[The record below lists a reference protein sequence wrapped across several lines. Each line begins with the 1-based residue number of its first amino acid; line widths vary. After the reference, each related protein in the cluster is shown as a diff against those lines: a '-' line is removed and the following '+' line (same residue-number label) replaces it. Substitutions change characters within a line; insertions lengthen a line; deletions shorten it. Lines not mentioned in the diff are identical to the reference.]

1 MKVIVTPFHS
11 GADKPAHINIPVSGL
26 QVRLIRYPWPYSKPA
41 APPLPRQFQSRR
53 KSMPSKSASS
63 TAGEMLFNC
72 LQRRRTDTV
81 QSRLQFIIS
90 EEKKKKRCLNRF
102 NVMGSFTLS
111 APRNAWRQELNT
123 TVAPDHTRPALSKKH
138 QTAGYHTSTSVPSHT

>member
-63 TAGEMLFNC
+63 TAWEMLFNC

-90 EEKKKKRCLNRF
+90 EKKKKRCLNRF

>member
-1 MKVIVTPFHS
+1 
-11 GADKPAHINIPVSGL
+11 
-26 QVRLIRYPWPYSKPA
+26 
-41 APPLPRQFQSRR
+41 
-53 KSMPSKSASS
+53 MPSKSASS

-90 EEKKKKRCLNRF
+90 EEKKKKGCFNRF

-111 APRNAWRQELNT
+111 APRNA
-123 TVAPDHTRPALSKKH
+123 
-138 QTAGYHTSTSVPSHT
+138 